1 MSYVKQNFIDGQTLT
16 AEHLNHIEEGIV
28 NLENNSS
35 ANSTSEGCMLIKK
48 AVFYGDSI
56 THGVYSYY
64 NAEGGRENGFD
75 TTDEGHPRIP
85 AYFGQL
91 ANCEVT
97 NHGARGSGWVADNR
111 GLGDAVEKT
120 QLTNFADYD
129 FAAYCLGINDY
140 IQGKPLGTINL
151 EKAPVAGTGGE
162 AITTTLSQGYAS
174 GNSLNNALNTRVKT
188 EFIQGPFRVE
198 VNEGY
203 GIRAIY
209 TYSSNDTNG
218 SYRALITNAT
228 ESSFEAEVAATEYSI
243 ITFCTADGAG
253 VLTPEE
259 DIIKTLETLP
269 EYAIG
274 PVIKVGTIV
283 GNMATCFK
291 QIAEQNPHCKVVC
304 YSPYNAWGQ
313 VSVGGDYTSNTYYGD
328 ESTKYCL
335 GRKNSAGYTLQDL
348 IDTID
353 KVCKWYGIRHVPL
366 SQSNVCNL
374 LTIKDIMIDGLHPS
388 REARPYL
395 AAEIFGQKGFDR

>member
-1 MSYVKQNFIDGQTLT
+1 MAYEKQNFTDGQVLT
-16 AEHLNHIEEGIV
+16 AAQLNYMEEGIS
-28 NLENNSS
+28 NASS
-35 ANSTSEGCMLIKK
+35 SPMLIKN
-48 AVFYGDSI
+48 AVFFGDSI

-75 TTDEGHPRIP
+75 TTDDGHPRIP
-85 AYFGQL
+85 AYFGML
-91 ANCEVT
+91 ANCAVT

-151 EKAPVAGTGGE
+151 EASSTGVGGGE
-162 AITTTLSQGYAS
+162 AIQTTLSQGYAS
-174 GNSLNNALNTRVKT
+174 GASVNNDLNTRVKT
-188 EFIQGPFRVE
+188 EFIKGPFKVE

-209 TYSSNDTNG
+209 TYKTNDVSSSST
-218 SYRALITNAT
+218 AT
-228 ESSFEAEVAATEYSI
+228 LKDSTATSFEALVSESSYSI
-243 ITFCTADGAG
+243 ITFCKSDPTAT
-253 VLTPEE
+253 LTPTEN
-259 DIIKTLETLP
+259 IIKTLETLP
-269 EYAIG
+269 GVGIG
-274 PVIKVGTIV
+274 PVVQAGTVV
-283 GNMATCFK
+283 GNMAICFK

-328 ESTKYCL
+328 ESTRYSL
-335 GRKNSAGYTLQDL
+335 GRKNGAGYTLQDL

-353 KVCKWYGIRHVPL
+353 KVCQWYGIRHVPL
-366 SQSNVCNL
+366 SQSNICNL